1 MVSANMFVP
10 MKVIYAVDLRGGV
23 HSEGHAVQ
31 AAVTHHACEAARV
44 VGLPHGPQD
53 TVQDGLG
60 AL

>member
-1 MVSANMFVP
+1 MLSMLSIPV
-10 MKVIYAVDLRGGV
+10 KVIYAVYLRGCV
-23 HSEGHAVQ
+23 HGEGNPVQ

-53 TVQDGLG
+53 TVQDWLG

>member
-1 MVSANMFVP
+1 
-10 MKVIYAVDLRGGV
+10 MKVVYAVYLRGGV
-23 HSEGHAVQ
+23 HSEGDPVQ
-31 AAVTHHACEAARV
+31 TAVTDHTCETARV